1 MSLNKEVELLRDI
14 PLFRKIG
21 LSRLKL
27 LAFASERLYYDDDQ
41 FLFREGDEGDAAF
54 IILNGTAVVSIEAS
68 SGPVEI
74 ARLKKG
80 GIVGEISILCDVPRT
95 ATVQA
100 KNSLSTLKVNKDT
113 FFHLVAEFPEI
124 AVEVMREL
132 ASRLND
138 TNKQLR
144 ESFNKT

>member
-1 MSLNKEVELLRDI
+1 MNLNKEVELLRDI

-21 LSRLKL
+21 PSRLKL

-100 KNSLSTLKVNKDT
+100 KNSLTTLKVNKDT
-113 FFHLVAEFPEI
+113 FFHLVTEFPEI

-144 ESFNKT
+144 ESFNKA

>member
-1 MSLNKEVELLRDI
+1 M
-14 PLFRKIG
+14 
-21 LSRLKL
+21 
-27 LAFASERLYYDDDQ
+27 
-41 FLFREGDEGDAAF
+41 
-54 IILNGTAVVSIEAS
+54 VSIDAS
-68 SGPVEI
+68 SGPGEI

-100 KNSLSTLKVNKDT
+100 KNSLTTLKVNKDT
-113 FFHLVAEFPEI
+113 FFHLVTEFPEI

-144 ESFNKT
+144 ESFNKA